1 MSKMATPQEV
11 SILAQI
17 YKQNRN
23 KRLIKMERFYAVLC
37 DEASS
42 LVDFPILIEGD
53 QVRELEERPIQRTFE
68 GINALPDYVI
78 ATREALSVANL
89 GEWLSDDGAPVYL
102 DFAQTYQAWL
112 GVPLVVGDEVLGA
125 VVVESKAINAYGP
138 SEERLLS
145 TMAGQVAVALENVRA
160 YKRLQELNIKIAQ
173 TQEIVTKTAIARDF
187 VHRINNLAGTI
198 PLWIEMIR
206 EELFPSDPRD
216 ERLAKYLD
224 LIEKDTTELI
234 DRAVELNR
242 PIQEEKIDIKLL
254 LESILESV
262 KIRHPEITCHQ
273 DLESNLGYVE
283 ANYFQLSTAIWNPVV
298 NALESMSDGGMLT
311 IKGSMSAGIIGKT
324 WIQIQIE
331 DTGPGIPESEI
342 GRIFELF
349 YTTKGPGKGYGLWRT
364 RSYVEEL
371 GGAVNLTSEVG
382 IGTTV
387 VIALPVNTVERNS
400 GE

>member
-1 MSKMATPQEV
+1 MATPQEV
-11 SILAQI
+11 RILEQI
-17 YKQNRN
+17 YEQNRD

-42 LVDFPILIEGD
+42 LVDFPILIEED
-53 QVRELEERPIQRTFE
+53 HVYELEERPIQRTFE

-78 ATREALSVANL
+78 VTKKPLSVANL
-89 GEWLSDDGAPVYL
+89 GEWLSEGGAPVYL
-102 DFAQTYQAWL
+102 DFAQTYQSWL
-112 GVPLVVGDEVLGA
+112 GVPLIVGDKVLGA
-125 VVVESKAINAYGP
+125 VVVENSNINAYGP

-145 TMAGQVAVALENVRA
+145 TMAGQVAVALENARA
-160 YKRLQELNIKIAQ
+160 YKSLQDLNIRIAQ
-173 TQEIVTKTAIARDF
+173 TQELVTKTAIARDF

-216 ERLAKYLD
+216 ERLMQYLD
-224 LIEKDTTELI
+224 LIEKDTRELI

-242 PIQEEKIDIKLL
+242 PIQEERIDIKLL
-254 LESILESV
+254 VESILESV
-262 KIRHPEITCHQ
+262 EIRQPEITCHQ
-273 DLESNLGYVE
+273 DLAANLGCVE
-283 ANYFQLSTAIWNPVV
+283 ANYFQLSTALWNPVV
-298 NALESMSDGGMLT
+298 NAIESMPDGGRLT
-311 IKGSMSAGIIGKT
+311 IKGSMSSDISGKT
-324 WIQIQIE
+324 WTQIQIE
-331 DTGPGIPESEI
+331 DTGPGIQESEI
-342 GRIFELF
+342 GKVFEPF
-349 YTTKGPGKGYGLWRT
+349 YTTKGPGKGYGLWST

-387 VIALPVNTVERNS
+387 VIALPVNTLERNS